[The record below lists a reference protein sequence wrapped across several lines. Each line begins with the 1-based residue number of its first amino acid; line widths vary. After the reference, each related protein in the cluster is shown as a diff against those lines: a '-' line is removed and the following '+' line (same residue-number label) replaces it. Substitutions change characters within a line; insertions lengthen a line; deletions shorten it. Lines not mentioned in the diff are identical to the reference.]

1 MRSIKIGIQ
10 KGKLE
15 VDSFNYLTYCG
26 FSFPENIKKEL
37 RIKSTNSEIELFL
50 LRGNDITKFINDG
63 TLDVAIIGENTLKEC
78 TPSETNAIKKL
89 GFGKCR
95 LSLAIPSIMESEYN
109 GLNYFNNKIIATS
122 YPMILNK
129 FFKEKKIKFKK
140 IIEISGSVEL
150 APALKIADCIF
161 DVVESGKTL
170 LRNNLS
176 EIFVVM
182 ESEAVLVDNSN
193 LFRNNLESIK
203 NLNLLCTQRGVLI
216 NKP

>member
-1 MRSIKIGIQ
+1 MKSIKIGIQ

-15 VDSFNYLTYCG
+15 INSLNYLTYCG
-26 FSFPENIKKEL
+26 FLFPENIRKDL

-50 LRGNDITKFINDG
+50 LRGNDITKFINNG
-63 TLDVAIIGENTLKEC
+63 ILDVAIIGENTLKEYN
-78 TPSETNAIKKL
+78 PNKTNVIEKL

-95 LSLAIPSIMESEYN
+95 LSLAIPSIMKLEYY

-122 YPMILNK
+122 YPVILNE
-129 FFKEKKIKFKK
+129 FFTEKKIKFKK

-176 EIFVVM
+176 EVFVVM

-193 LFRNNLESIK
+193 LFRNNLGPIK
-203 NLNLLCTQRGVLI
+203 NLNLLSV
-216 NKP
+216 

>member
-1 MRSIKIGIQ
+1 MSSIKIGIQ

-15 VDSFNYLTYCG
+15 INSFNYLTYYG
-26 FSFPENIKKEL
+26 FHFPENTTRDL

-50 LRGNDITKFINDG
+50 LRGNDITKLIDDG
-63 TLDVAIIGENTLKEC
+63 ILDVAIIGENTLKEC
-78 TPSETNAIKKL
+78 VSNKTSVIKKL

-95 LSLAIPSIMESEYN
+95 LSLAIPSIVESEYN
-109 GLNYFNNKIIATS
+109 GLNYFNDKVIATS
-122 YPMILNK
+122 YPIILNK
-129 FFKEKKIKFKK
+129 FLKENKIKFKK

-170 LRNNLS
+170 LKNNLT
-176 EIFVVM
+176 EVFVVM
-182 ESEAVLVDNSN
+182 ESEAVLIDN
-193 LFRNNLESIK
+193 FK
-203 NLNLLCTQRGVLI
+203 LLSTQCKVLI